1 MNTKQ
6 ESGKFLS
13 KQRSFQS
20 NHFLYVFFA
29 GAFPFEC
36 LWGMFIWKDAV
47 GVMPARTIWGLGLS
61 FSLVALWLP
70 KEKALCKVALMLR
83 MAGTN
88 KKQMVEGLYW
98 RDSNCRHIWSE
109 NVAIKRI
116 LRTSPVSYLSTQ
128 KVKQEKG
135 RGQQILGFVL
145 GILLI
150 VLSDTV
156 ASQKVSV
163 HLKCSEEIYLN
174 PFTQHE
180 RPFRLTDILPH

>member
-1 MNTKQ
+1 MPNTEVRGTKKLGAALLMKTKQ
-6 ESGKFLS
+6 ESAKFLP

-20 NHFLYVFFA
+20 NHFFVCFFCRSVSLWMPLKDVYLKICCGLDA
-29 GAFPFEC
+29 GQNH
-36 LWGMFIWKDAV
+36 
-47 GVMPARTIWGLGLS
+47 LGPRS

-70 KEKALCKVALMLR
+70 KEKVLCKVALMFR

-135 RGQQILGFVL
+135 RG
-145 GILLI
+145 
-150 VLSDTV
+150 
-156 ASQKVSV
+156 
-163 HLKCSEEIYLN
+163 
-174 PFTQHE
+174 
-180 RPFRLTDILPH
+180 

>member
-1 MNTKQ
+1 MPNTEVRLTKKLGAALLMKTKQ
-6 ESGKFLS
+6 ESGKFLP

-20 NHFLYVFFA
+20 NHFFVCFFS

-47 GVMPARTIWGLGLS
+47 GLMPARTIWGLGL
-61 FSLVALWLP
+61 FLWLHYGI
-70 KEKALCKVALMLR
+70 KVLCKVALMFR

-135 RGQQILGFVL
+135 RG
-145 GILLI
+145 
-150 VLSDTV
+150 
-156 ASQKVSV
+156 
-163 HLKCSEEIYLN
+163 
-174 PFTQHE
+174 
-180 RPFRLTDILPH
+180 